1 MQEIC
6 IVSECGAEARH
17 VIKSSKRPGALFVA
31 CTYHASGVYVR
42 VGKLYGGSVSMST
55 AFALTCKSAVL
66 REISSQR
73 GQHELA
79 S

>member
-17 VIKSSKRPGALFVA
+17 VIKSSKRPGVLFVA
-31 CTYHASGVYVR
+31 CTYHASGVYVY
-42 VGKLYGGSVSMST
+42 VGKLFGGKASMAT
-55 AFALTCKSAVL
+55 KFAMARTLAIVH
-66 REISSQR
+66 EISSQR

>member
-17 VIKSSKRPGALFVA
+17 IIKSSKRPGVLFVA
-31 CTYHASGVYVR
+31 CTYHASGVYVY
-42 VGKLYGGSVSMST
+42 VGKLFGGTASMATKFAVTGKSVI
-55 AFALTCKSAVL
+55 AHA
-66 REISSQR
+66 ISSQR

>member
-17 VIKSSKRPGALFVA
+17 VIKSSKRPGALFMA
-31 CTYHASGVYVR
+31 CTYHASGVYVY
-42 VGKLYGGSVSMST
+42 VGKLYRGVVSMST
-55 AFALTCKSAVL
+55 AFALTRKSEAHHQ
-66 REISSQR
+66 ISSQR

>member
-17 VIKSSKRPGALFVA
+17 IIKSSKRPGVLFVA

-42 VGKLYGGSVSMST
+42 VGKLHGGNVSMST
-55 AFALTCKSAVL
+55 AFAITRKSVM
-66 REISSQR
+66 RPQISSQR